1 MKIIKDM
8 DLERSK
14 ELDTE
19 LLEKIN
25 NYLSSILDQIYSETD
40 PKKLEVLNQKYE
52 IFRQKREE
60 VFRRIERVKYFQ
72 SL

>member
-52 IFRQKREE
+52 IFRQRREE